1 MGSSVLEVLESPWV
15 HEVTQQMQS
24 SASRIWGGR
33 GMDSSWS
40 RTWTLRHFMLTLKE
54 KTFECLVSDRIVVDR
69 FCQTFDEAFA
79 YVIGKFNE
87 H

>member
-1 MGSSVLEVLESPWV
+1 
-15 HEVTQQMQS
+15 
-24 SASRIWGGR
+24 
-33 GMDSSWS
+33 MDSSWS